1 MGSATLLQLA
11 FLEEKSDRD
20 FPWEKFPLGKT
31 KRTNTNTQPQASVLA
46 SGDYDDGADDDDDA
60 AAAAATAAGD
70 DDDVHFYC
78 HVSMLT
84 ERSVRLRRFR

>member
-1 MGSATLLQLA
+1 MA
-11 FLEEKSDRD
+11 FLEEKSDHD

-46 SGDYDDGADDDDDA
+46 SGDYDDGA

-84 ERSVRLRRFR
+84 ERSVRLRRFC